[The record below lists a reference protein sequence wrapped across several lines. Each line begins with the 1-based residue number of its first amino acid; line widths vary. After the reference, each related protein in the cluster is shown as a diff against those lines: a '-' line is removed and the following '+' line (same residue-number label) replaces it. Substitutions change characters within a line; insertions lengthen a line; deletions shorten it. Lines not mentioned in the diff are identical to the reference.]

1 MSQSPANPNP
11 PRASQLGSRSAHRA
25 RSSELSPLGQSLPIV
40 RRLPEAASAGPL
52 WLPAGRHTVSAAGA
66 ADADGMS
73 GWLREHLRTT
83 FEGVYTLE
91 RELGGGG
98 MSRVFVAEE
107 TALRRRV
114 AIKVLDVG
122 LSGAIDVERFRREV
136 QVAARLQHPHIVP
149 VLTAGEAGG
158 MLYYTMPYIE
168 GESLRARLARGTPL
182 PMLEV
187 VCVVRDIARALACA
201 HRQGVVHR
209 DIKPE
214 NVLVHESGDA
224 LVADFGI
231 AKALSASTNLMC
243 TAAGLV
249 VGTPAYI
256 SPEQVLCESTTDHRA
271 DLYSLGVVAYELL
284 AGVHPFAG
292 RSPRAL
298 VTAHMCERPTPV
310 IKHRPDAPRRLA
322 ALVMH
327 LLEKHPADRPQSA
340 LQVLRELDAL
350 DDLPVRPMPAS
361 PVESGRRWHRLLV
374 DAATQ
379 AAATLTRGM
388 PRPSGTLGPTVSCL
402 TAQDHRTS
410 SRGMPQLLAAS
421 ITAYF
426 AGRSATS
433 EHRRAPAES

>member
-1 MSQSPANPNP
+1 MPHLSTTPDLLHVS
-11 PRASQLGSRSAHRA
+11 LIGSRPAHRP
-25 RSSELSPLGQSLPIV
+25 RSRGLSPLGRSLAIV
-40 RRLPEAASAGPL
+40 HRVPEATSAGPL
-52 WLPAGRHTVSAAGA
+52 WLPDGRHHVPAPATET
-66 ADADGMS
+66 DGMS
-73 GWLREHLRTT
+73 CWLRGHLQAT
-83 FEGVYTLE
+83 FDGVYTIE

-98 MSRVFVAEE
+98 MSRVFVAQD
-107 TALRRRV
+107 TALGRSV

-168 GESLRARLARGTPL
+168 GESLRARLARGALPL
-182 PMLEV
+182 MPELV
-187 VCVVRDIARALACA
+187 GLVRDIARALACA

-214 NVLVHESGDA
+214 NVLIHESGDA

-231 AKALSASTNLMC
+231 AKALSASTNVMC
-243 TAAGLV
+243 TATGLA

-271 DLYSLGVVAYELL
+271 DLYALGVVTYELL

-298 VTAHMCERPTPV
+298 VAAHMAERPTPV
-310 IKHRPDAPRRLA
+310 IRHRPDAPRELA
-322 ALVMH
+322 TLVMH

-340 LQVLRELDAL
+340 LQVLRELDTLA
-350 DDLPVRPMPAS
+350 DLP
-361 PVESGRRWHRLLV
+361 GRATPRSMDSSRSWQQILV
-374 DAATQ
+374 AAATQ

-388 PRPSGTLGPTVSCL
+388 PRVGGTMDSPVPCATG
-402 TAQDHRTS
+402 QDHRTS
-410 SRGMPQLLAAS
+410 SRGVPQLLAES
-421 ITAYF
+421 ITAYL
-426 AGRSATS
+426 AGRSATP
-433 EHRRAPAES
+433 EHRRAPVES